1 LVGESTSCILIFAP
15 AFDDGLAL
23 PHVALSHFVVKPWM
37 MSKLY
42 GVNSMV
48 APLKRVV
55 VKRPDKQFA
64 VKDFEKWHYTS
75 APNLEHAQAHH
86 DSFTNILKQHGS
98 EVIYHDE
105 EIKGK
110 ADALFVYDPVF
121 VTPYGS
127 IVMQV
132 GKPLREGEEE
142 PLARKLESVG
152 VPILG
157 KLTGNARA
165 EGGDMFWLDETTL
178 AIGLGFRTNAEG
190 VAQIKGMLEPHGI
203 NIITTELPYGDG
215 PAACLHLMSLISLV
229 DTDLAVVY
237 PKYIATPFW
246 QELEKRNFKF
256 ITVSDQ
262 EFLTQATNVLTLSPQ
277 VVIMPENNPEAKGRL
292 EQAGCTVYTYPC
304 SELTFKAEGGPTCLT
319 RPVLRE

>member
-1 LVGESTSCILIFAP
+1 
-15 AFDDGLAL
+15 
-23 PHVALSHFVVKPWM
+23 
-37 MSKLY
+37 MSKNY

-64 VKDFEKWHYTS
+64 ITDFEKWHYTS
-75 APNLEHAQAHH
+75 APNLEQAQAHH
-86 DSFTNILKQHGS
+86 DELTGILRQHGVD
-98 EVIYHDE
+98 VIYHDE
-105 EIKGK
+105 ELSGL
-110 ADALFVYDPVF
+110 ADAIFVYDPVF
-121 VTPYGS
+121 VTPFGS
-127 IVMQV
+127 IVLQV
-132 GKPLREGEEE
+132 GKDLRRGEEE
-142 PLARKLESVG
+142 PLAKKLESTG

-190 VAQIKGMLEPHGI
+190 VAQIKEMLEPLGI
-203 NIITTELPYGDG
+203 NVITTELPYGDG

-237 PKYIATPFW
+237 PKYIGTPFW
-246 QELEKRNFKF
+246 QELERRKF
-256 ITVSDQ
+256 RFIEVSDK
-262 EFLTQATNVLTLSPQ
+262 EFATQATNVLTLSPK
-277 VVIMPENNPEAKGRL
+277 VVIMPEDNPETKGRL
-292 EQAGCTVYTYPC
+292 ERARCTVYTYPC

-319 RPVLRE
+319 RPVLREEQSAI

>member
-1 LVGESTSCILIFAP
+1 
-15 AFDDGLAL
+15 
-23 PHVALSHFVVKPWM
+23 
-37 MSKLY
+37 MSKNY

-55 VKRPDKQFA
+55 VKHPDRQFA
-64 VKDFEKWHYTS
+64 ISDFEKWHYTS
-75 APNLEHAQAHH
+75 APNLEQAQTHH
-86 DSFTNILKQHGS
+86 DEFTSILKQHGA
-98 EVIYHDE
+98 EVIYHE
-105 EIKGK
+105 EELANL
-110 ADALFVYDPVF
+110 ADAIFVYDPVF

-127 IVMQV
+127 IVLQV
-132 GKPLREGEEE
+132 GKDLRRGEEE
-142 PLARKLESVG
+142 PLSKKLESIG

-157 KLTGNARA
+157 KLTGSARA

-190 VAQIKGMLEPHGI
+190 VEQIKGMLEPHGI
-203 NIITTELPYGDG
+203 NVITTELPYGDG

-237 PKYIATPFW
+237 PKFIGTPFW
-246 QELEKRNFKF
+246 QELERRNFKF

-262 EFLTQATNVLTLSPQ
+262 EFLTQATNVLTLSPR
-277 VVIMPENNPEAKGRL
+277 VVIMPEKNPETKAKL
-292 EQAGCTVYTYPC
+292 ERAGCTVYTYPC

-319 RPVLRE
+319 RPVLREL

>member
-1 LVGESTSCILIFAP
+1 MT
-15 AFDDGLAL
+15 
-23 PHVALSHFVVKPWM
+23 KN
-37 MSKLY
+37 Y
-42 GVNSMV
+42 GVSSMV

-64 VKDFEKWHYTS
+64 VSDFVKWHYTS
-75 APNLEHAQAHH
+75 APNLGQAQADH
-86 DSFTNILKQHGS
+86 DVFTAILKQHGT

-105 EIKGK
+105 ELKDK
-110 ADALFVYDPVF
+110 ADAIFVYDPVF
-121 VTPYGS
+121 VTPFGS
-127 IVMQV
+127 IVLQV
-132 GKPLREGEEE
+132 GKPLRNGEEE
-142 PLARKLESVG
+142 PLAKKLESVG

-157 KLTGNARA
+157 KLTGEARA

-190 VAQIKGMLEPHGI
+190 VRQIKAMLEPKGI
-203 NIITTELPYGDG
+203 TIITTELPYGDG

-237 PKYIATPFW
+237 LKYIATPFW

-256 ITVSDQ
+256 IAVSDK
-262 EFLTQATNVLTLSPQ
+262 EFLTQATNVLTLSPK
-277 VVIMPENNPEAKGRL
+277 VVIMPEKNPETKSRL

-304 SELTFKAEGGPTCLT
+304 AELTFKAEGGPTCLT
-319 RPVLRE
+319 RPILRV

>member
-1 LVGESTSCILIFAP
+1 
-15 AFDDGLAL
+15 
-23 PHVALSHFVVKPWM
+23 

-55 VKRPDKQFA
+55 VKRPDRQFA
-64 VKDFEKWHYTS
+64 VSDFEKWHYTS
-75 APNLEHAQAHH
+75 APNLEQAQSHH
-86 DSFTNILKQHGS
+86 DEFTSILQQHGT
-98 EVIYHDE
+98 EVIYHE
-105 EIKGK
+105 EELSNL
-110 ADALFVYDPVF
+110 ADAIFVYDPVF

-127 IVMQV
+127 IVLQV
-132 GKPLREGEEE
+132 GKDLRRGEEE
-142 PLARKLESVG
+142 PLAKKLESVG

-157 KLTGNARA
+157 RLTGDARA

-190 VAQIKGMLEPHGI
+190 VAQIKGMLEPLGSKV
-203 NIITTELPYGDG
+203 ITTELPYGDG
-215 PAACLHLMSLISLV
+215 PAACFHLMSLISLV

-237 PKYIATPFW
+237 PKFMATPFW

-262 EFLTQATNVLTLSPQ
+262 EFLTQATNVLTLSPK
-277 VVIMPENNPEAKGRL
+277 VVIMSEKNPETKGNL

-319 RPVLRE
+319 RPVLREL

>member
-1 LVGESTSCILIFAP
+1 
-15 AFDDGLAL
+15 
-23 PHVALSHFVVKPWM
+23 

-42 GVNSMV
+42 GVNSMI

-64 VKDFEKWHYTS
+64 VTDFEKWHYTS
-75 APNLEHAQAHH
+75 PPNLEPAQAHH
-86 DSFTNILKQHGS
+86 DELTNILRQHRT

-105 EIKGK
+105 EIADK
-110 ADALFVYDPVF
+110 ADAIFVYDPVF
-121 VTPYGS
+121 VTPFGS
-127 IVMQV
+127 IVLQV
-132 GKPLREGEEE
+132 GKELRRGEEE
-142 PLARKLESVG
+142 PLGRKLESVG

-157 KLTGNARA
+157 RLTGNARA

-178 AIGLGFRTNAEG
+178 AIGLGFRTNTEG
-190 VAQIKGMLEPHGI
+190 ATQIKGMLEPLGI
-203 NIITTELPYGDG
+203 NIIVTELPYGDG

-229 DTDLAVVY
+229 DKDLAVVY

-246 QELEKRNFKF
+246 QELERRDFKF

-262 EFLTQATNVLTLSPQ
+262 EFLTQATNVLTLSPK
-277 VVIMPENNPEAKGRL
+277 VVIMPENNPETKAKLGK
-292 EQAGCTVYTYPC
+292 AGCTVYTYPS

>member
-1 LVGESTSCILIFAP
+1 
-15 AFDDGLAL
+15 
-23 PHVALSHFVVKPWM
+23 

-64 VKDFEKWHYTS
+64 VSDFEKWHYTS
-75 APNLEHAQAHH
+75 PPNLEPAQQHH
-86 DSFTNILKQHGS
+86 DELTNILRQHGA

-105 EIKGK
+105 EIPNR
-110 ADALFVYDPVF
+110 ADAIFVYDPVF

-127 IVMQV
+127 IVLQV
-132 GKPLREGEEE
+132 GKDLRRGEEE
-142 PLARKLESVG
+142 PLAKKLESIG

-157 KLTGNARA
+157 RLTGDARA

-178 AIGLGFRTNAEG
+178 AIGLGFRTNIEG
-190 VAQIKGMLEPHGI
+190 AAQIKGMLEPLSI
-203 NIITTELPYGDG
+203 NVITTELPYGDG

-237 PKYIATPFW
+237 PKFIGTPFW
-246 QELEKRNFKF
+246 QELERRNFKF

-262 EFLTQATNVLTLSPQ
+262 EFLTQATNVLTISPK
-277 VVIMPENNPEAKGRL
+277 VVIMPENNPETKGRL
-292 EQAGCTVYTYPC
+292 ERAGCTVYTYPC

-319 RPVLRE
+319 RPVLRV